1 MPAGKRSSS
10 VAVLEV
16 APRAAKV
23 MIAGAAPPFQIQ
35 RVNAS
40 TLAEQT
46 DDPVT
51 ALRAL
56 LAAQPLGTREVGLL
70 FGREAFSLRT
80 LELPSTTPKEIA
92 SMLEL
97 QLGKL
102 TPYPR
107 AEILSA
113 WTIVGSFREGYTT
126 VLLAIARKALIQG
139 VLQFL
144 KTKGLTTQWVG
155 VSTEGLEAWRGWSRA
170 AAVVPEGQL
179 VAVIDVD
186 FASTDCAI
194 LSHTGQL
201 LFTHSIA
208 TGYDQL
214 ATSEQARLRWVGEL
228 VRLPRILLH
237 EEVKGQIGRGVVTG
251 VSAGLEPLVEQLTT
265 QWGVTVELVDAL
277 KPFASSGTVEKSAQA
292 HHVSYAAL
300 AGLMA
305 SGKPPRIDLIPEEAR
320 VSQALRVR
328 STHLARL
335 AGSLTAILVLA
346 AVLYL
351 ERIVILNGY
360 LKDLQQRLSAV
371 EQTSREV
378 TWRRDQMQKI
388 RDWLDPS
395 ASPLEV
401 LRAVGEA
408 AGADL
413 TVTQIS
419 YDGPADVK
427 IRGTA
432 QAVQLPY
439 AFVDRLKQGKSFAA
453 ASSCY
458 VANNKSTGSRGAEFE
473 VVCGRSGAG
482 AS

>member
-1 MPAGKRSSS
+1 MPAGKRSDSL
-10 VAVLEV
+10 AVLEV

-23 MIAGAAPPFQIQ
+23 MLASASPFQIQ

-40 TLAEQT
+40 TLAEQA

-51 ALRAL
+51 ALRTL

-80 LELPSTTPKEIA
+80 LELPSSVPKEIA

-113 WTIVGSFREGYTT
+113 WTVVGSFREGYTT
-126 VLLAIARKALIQG
+126 VLLAIARKTLIQG

-144 KTKGLTTQWVG
+144 KTKGLTAQWVG
-155 VSTEGLEAWRGWSRA
+155 VSTEGLEAWRARSQL

-179 VAVIDVD
+179 LAVIDID
-186 FASTDCAI
+186 FASTDCVI

-201 LFTHSIA
+201 LFTHSI
-208 TGYDQL
+208 TLGYEQL
-214 ATSEQARLRWVGEL
+214 ANSEQAKLRWVGEL

-237 EEVKGQIGRGVVTG
+237 EDVKGQIGRGLVTG

-265 QWGVTVELVDAL
+265 QWGVAMELVDAL
-277 KPFASSGTVEKSAQA
+277 KPFAPSGAVEKSVQA
-292 HHVSYAAL
+292 HRVSYTAL

-320 VSQALRVR
+320 MSQTLRVR

-351 ERIVILNGY
+351 ERIVILSGY
-360 LKDLQQRLSAV
+360 LKELSDRLASV
-371 EQTSREV
+371 EQTSQEV
-378 TWRRDQMQKI
+378 VRRRGQMQQI
-388 RDWLDPS
+388 RDWLDP
-395 ASPLEV
+395 AAGPLE
-401 LRAVGEA
+401 LLQAVAVA
-408 AGADL
+408 AGSDL
-413 TVTQIS
+413 TVTQVS
-419 YDGPADVK
+419 YNGPGEVK

-439 AFVDRLKQGKSFAA
+439 AFVDRLKAGGSFASA
-453 ASSCY
+453 PSCY
-458 VANNKSTGSRGAEFE
+458 VANNKTTGSRGAEFE
-473 VVCGRSGAG
+473 IVCGRSAG
-482 AS
+482 ESS